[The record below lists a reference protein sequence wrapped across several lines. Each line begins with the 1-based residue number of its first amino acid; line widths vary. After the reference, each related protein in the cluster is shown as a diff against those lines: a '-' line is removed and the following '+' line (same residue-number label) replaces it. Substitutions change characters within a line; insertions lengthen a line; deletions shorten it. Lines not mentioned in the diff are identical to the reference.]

1 MYRNDAVMPAYA
13 LVFSLA
19 LFLMSFLNGR
29 NIAARLGHTPEELT
43 IGQIG
48 LMAFAAVL
56 FMYGF
61 IGLLSNWL
69 EGTELKPGRHEPN
82 PSSAPVVAGVV
93 LSLALVIASGFFVR
107 TLVFAGQKD
116 GFNVTWL
123 QGGLFA
129 GMLLI
134 IALLLSI
141 YKKFF
146 MTEEVLAEDEKGE
159 FPW

>member
-1 MYRNDAVMPAYA
+1 MYRNDAVVPAYA

-19 LFLMSFLNGR
+19 LFFMSFMNGR
-29 NIAARLGHTPEELT
+29 TIAARLGHTPEELT

-61 IGLLSNWL
+61 VGLLSNWL
-69 EGTELKPGRHEPN
+69 EGAEMRPGIHYPN

-93 LSLALVIASGFFVR
+93 LSLALVLASGFFVR
-107 TLVFAGQKD
+107 SLVFAASKEGS
-116 GFNVTWL
+116 NVTWL

-129 GMLLI
+129 AMMLI
-134 IALLLSI
+134 IAVLVSI

-146 MTEEVLAEDEKGE
+146 MAEEVLAEDEKSE